1 MQITFIGGGNM
12 ATALIAGL
20 IQKGFEPARIRVVE
34 IAAEHQERLRQT
46 FGVQVYPALSR
57 EAVADATLVL
67 AVKPQH
73 LFAVATELREWLDS
87 QLVISIAAGVR
98 ADDLSRWLGE
108 HELLVRAMPNTPAL
122 VVSGITGLYALPKV
136 DADQRQQAETILG
149 AVGTTLWLE
158 REAQMDAVTAVSGS
172 GPAYVFY
179 FMEALQ
185 EAGIRLGFAPDQ
197 ARRLSVETF
206 LGAARLALQ
215 SPEDLATLRA
225 RVTSKGGTTERAIQT
240 MEAEHI
246 GHAVIR
252 AVDAACER
260 SRELGDE
267 LGKLGG
273 TL

>member
-1 MQITFIGGGNM
+1 MNICFIGGGNM

-20 IQKGFEPARIRVVE
+20 IQKGFDAARIRVVE

-46 FGVQVYPALSR
+46 FGVQVYAALSR

-67 AVKPQH
+67 AVKPQS
-73 LFAVATELREWLDS
+73 LFAVATELREWLNG

-98 ADDLSRWLGE
+98 AADLSRWLGE

-136 DADQRQQAETILG
+136 DAAQRQQAETILS

-158 REAQMDAVTAVSGS
+158 RETQMDAVTAVSGS
-172 GPAYVFY
+172 GPAYAFY

-185 EAGIRLGFAPDQ
+185 EAGVQLGFTPDQ

-206 LGAARLALQ
+206 LGAAKLALQ

-252 AVDAACER
+252 AVHAACER
-260 SRELGDE
+260 SKELGDQ
-267 LGKLGG
+267 LANQG
-273 TL
+273 